1 MGWAMSIADILRH
14 KTGDAAGVVT
24 VNPAAT
30 VTAAL
35 AALAEHNIGALLVV
49 DDGGLRGIL
58 SERDIVRRLAATGA
72 TTLDEPVSNLMTT
85 DVVTCGP
92 RDAVDA
98 IAETM
103 TARRIRHMP
112 VLDGEQLVGIVSIG
126 DVVLNR
132 IRQLEQDRGQLEQY
146 IAG

>member
-1 MGWAMSIADILRH
+1 MSIADILRH
-14 KTGDAAGVVT
+14 KSGGGAAGVVT
-24 VNPAAT
+24 VDPTVT

-35 AALAEHNIGALLVV
+35 ATLAEHNIGALLVV

-58 SERDIVRRLAATGA
+58 SERDVVRRLAVAGA
-72 TTLDEPVSNLMTT
+72 GALEEPVSELMTA
-85 DVVTCGP
+85 DVVTCSP

-103 TARRIRHMP
+103 TSRRIRHMP
-112 VLDGEQLVGIVSIG
+112 VLDGDELVGIVSIG
-126 DVVLNR
+126 DVVLSR

-146 IAG
+146 ISG